1 MGMRYAGFMAAARE
15 DRLTR
20 EAREAEEAVRD
31 DNYQR
36 QLERDKAAHQ
46 RQLELLDIRQKN
58 ALKLNGIAASRAQKK
73 IDAALRRKVDAL
85 ITTQGLPDTPEV
97 RGQIAAGIEIYG
109 ADGFMKGL
117 DNKTIRISRG
127 GGVSGGAIAPSPEVP
142 EVSPSVDTGVGPD
155 PTVDMNNSPATADP
169 VEPSGNPNGDAAAAQ
184 FDGAVYD
191 MENKTFADAG
201 NPPEGMIWDNDK
213 RTFVPVDE
221 TSAMLNDSATQTPT
235 VEQQTEEGLGS
246 PTAEDEGF
254 KITYNNLPEL
264 RLDQIIGLDAN
275 GIDQFIRM
283 AEEKGYS
290 TDDLAAFRTE
300 ADFVRKTEVDTP
312 DSFATMIGDADTFGK
327 LNALQAQLDTQ
338 LQTKEIDQTAFDA
351 NSDLINKAVD
361 RLIATR
367 RVDAEKDGGQ
377 FMYFPMTKS
386 GAIGADGS
394 LVTVRDGQYFDP
406 AGNVVDVSGGK
417 LLPPENFE
425 TFVRNYNVQSQKIA
439 DIVADGTTAVQALSD
454 YRRLVIDSPQGL
466 NNYISVAGKLV
477 AEANSIKSALEGITR
492 ENALYS
498 YSTFENAVMSAI
510 RDLSAEDARIARAQL
525 RAAYTMAAFSGSS
538 GQALSD
544 NELVQNLRSVGQ
556 GLTDPRKVV
565 GLINDNIDT
574 VVTQTEQRRTTKF
587 DSFIADDT
595 LRNTM
600 SDTPIGMNFTNYLDT
615 GVLDE
620 DTRRQYLDALGGKV
634 DYAYGGV
641 SEAGNPTIA
650 TMTFDEFK
658 ADLKNRAPEIY
669 DQYTEDKLREFFQ
682 SEGGQL

>member
-20 EAREAEEAVRD
+20 EAREAEEAVRE

-85 ITTQGLPDTPEV
+85 ITTQDLPDTPEV
-97 RGQIAAGIEIYG
+97 RAQIAAGIEIYG

-117 DNKTIRISRG
+117 NNKTIRINRG
-127 GGVSGGAIAPSPEVP
+127 GGVAAGAIAPSPEVP
-142 EVSPSVDTGVGPD
+142 EVSPSVDTEVGPD
-155 PTVDMNNSPATADP
+155 PTVDMNNSPSTAAP
-169 VEPSGNPNGDAAAAQ
+169 VEPSGNP
-184 FDGAVYD
+184 
-191 MENKTFADAG
+191 
-201 NPPEGMIWDNDK
+201 I
-213 RTFVPVDE
+213 DE
-221 TSAMLNDSATQTPT
+221 TSAMLNDGATQTPT
-235 VEQQTEEGLGS
+235 VDQQTEEGLGS
-246 PTAEDEGF
+246 PPAEDEGF

-283 AEEKGYS
+283 AEQKGY
-290 TDDLAAFRTE
+290 TKEDLDPFRTE
-300 ADFVRKTEVDTP
+300 ADFVRKTELDTP
-312 DSFATMIGDADTFGK
+312 DSFATMIGEADTFGK

-338 LQTKEIDQTAFDA
+338 LQTKEIDQTAFDDNTA
-351 NSDLINKAVD
+351 LINKAVE

-394 LVTVRDGQYFDP
+394 LVTVRDGQYYDQ

-417 LLPPENFE
+417 LLPPENYE

-544 NELVQNLRSVGQ
+544 NELVQNLRAVGQ

-574 VVTQTEQRRTTKF
+574 VVTQTEQRRMTKF

-641 SEAGNPTIA
+641 NEAGNPTIA
-650 TMTFDEFK
+650 EMTFDEFK
-658 ADLKNRAPEIY
+658 ADLKSRAPQVY
-669 DQYTEDKLREFFQ
+669 DSYTEDKLREFFK